1 MPGKYYLKRLVPEVA
16 LALGIALIIIGIFL
30 LFQSGERSEGVKV
43 ARINQSP
50 EEFSLEYFHLYPQL
64 EEVKIVIP
72 NGSSGLTVAN
82 ILEERGLIKAEDF
95 RKLISLFQ
103 FQGRI
108 KAGEFSF
115 RSDASIADIL
125 SKIVLRR

>member
-1 MPGKYYLKRLVPEVA
+1 MPGKNYLKRLVPEVA

-30 LFQSGERSEGVKV
+30 LFQSGERLEGVKV

-64 EEVKIVIP
+64 EDVKIVIP

>member
-1 MPGKYYLKRLVPEVA
+1 MPGKNYLKRLVPEVA

-95 RKLISLFQ
+95 RKLFSLFQ

-115 RSDASIADIL
+115 RSDASLADIL